1 MNILPINSLN
11 YQKKTTNFC
20 GLWGKTEYN
29 NFTESE
35 QYIDETKYKY
45 YPFRDESQNQINKI
59 VNENSSYKEDTPGKG
74 LVGSPWPHITSS
86 IVTVMA
92 ALPFTSKEFLNYTL
106 NKLPI
111 TKQRLVERYLVD
123 KGLSVIKK

>member
-1 MNILPINSLN
+1 MKILPVNACN
-11 YQKKTTNFC
+11 YQKQSTNFQ

-35 QYIDETKYKY
+35 QYINETKYKY
-45 YPFRDESQNQINKI
+45 YPFLDETKEQIKKV
-59 VNENSSYKEDTPGKG
+59 VNENSYYKEDTQGEG
-74 LVGSPWPHITSS
+74 LVGSPWSNITSS
-86 IVTVMA
+86 VVTVMA

-106 NKLPI
+106 TKLPI

-123 KGLSVIKK
+123 KGLSVLKK